1 MLTISHMS
9 DLLLSAGI
17 HERSVSAVL
26 AAVLAAAARPATAV
40 LGCLAGAPLSL
51 KVVATGE
58 RVLTDAETYR
68 LDAWDA
74 ATCRYRT
81 GLLLTADG
89 TVAAGT
95 WLLWL
100 PSRLPPD
107 ACRALDEGTEPA
119 GRILGPLGMRRTDRR
134 ALATAGIEEITG
146 AAAAVRSSAV
156 LEVGGQGA
164 GIAEENITLEFARA
178 LCAGLRP

>member
-1 MLTISHMS
+1 
-9 DLLLSAGI
+9 
-17 HERSVSAVL
+17 VSTVL
-26 AAVLAAAARPATAV
+26 AALLAAAARPATDV

-51 KVVATGE
+51 KVVASGQ
-58 RVLTDAETYR
+58 RALTDAEQYR
-68 LDAWDA
+68 LLAGGDEP
-74 ATCRYRT
+74 CRYRT

-100 PSRLPPD
+100 PGRLP
-107 ACRALDEGTEPA
+107 AGARRALDDGTEPA

-146 AAAAVRSSAV
+146 APAVVRSSAV